1 MSTEQEH
8 GKAQIVRPLQKC
20 YYLQLVLLTI
30 LSMAKPY
37 AHIDKQYSMGEVLS
51 LMNPLIQE
59 WFRSKFSEL
68 TEPQSYAV
76 PLIHARKNVIVSSPT
91 GSGKTMTAFLAII
104 NELLNIQNEG
114 KLEDRIYAV
123 YVSPLRALANDIN
136 KNLSTPL
143 EEITALAAQ
152 RGAEQP
158 KIRVAVRSGD
168 TSSYERQKMVRKPPH
183 IFITT
188 PESLALTMS
197 SPVFR
202 TKFKDIQWVILDE
215 LHEICDSKRGEFLSL
230 TLERLADYCG
240 DRFMRIGLSA
250 TMAPIEE
257 MAAYLG
263 GYDAGGK
270 PRPVGIVE
278 IKAQKS
284 LDLGVICPVRDLN
297 AVQADIANAK
307 MYDELVELIDKHT
320 TTLVFTNTRSA
331 TESVAYKLKE
341 RGLQGVE
348 AHHGSLSKV
357 TRKDVE
363 DQLKSGKLK
372 CVISSTS
379 LELGID
385 IGSIDLVCQVGSPK
399 SVAKGLQRIGR
410 SGHSVGRMSIGRL
423 LVFDRDDLVECA
435 VLTRSAMLNRI
446 DRVDIPKNSLD
457 VLSQSIVGMSLE
469 RRWTVDEAYDVV
481 RRSYCYHTL
490 TKGDFLSVL
499 RYLGSKGDFENVYSK
514 IWYDENEHIFGKK
527 RSARLIY
534 FLNLGT
540 ISEESSYDV
549 VSERGVP
556 IGQLSD
562 KFVERLSSK
571 DIFVLGGR
579 SYEFIRARGTTV
591 LVRDAKGRKPTVPSW
606 TGEMLPRSFDLS
618 EDVGKFRAEMAGM
631 MRKSEQELIDHLT
644 KNYNVDRWSARSI
657 INYFREQEGMIP
669 ELPTDRKLLIEGII
683 HTESGNRAIV
693 FHFSFGRRTNDALSR
708 AFAHAISQKFK
719 CNTSVSISDDNF
731 LISVPKEIPLKGI
744 HSLVRSDKLRETLMR
759 SLKDSELFKQR
770 FRHVAA
776 RSFMILKNYRG
787 KELSVSR
794 QQMRSSTLLD
804 QLGEIEDFPVIRETY
819 NEVMSDVM
827 DIEHATEVLK
837 DIESGRRTVSY
848 FGYTDTPSSF
858 SHSILLSGIA
868 DVILMEDKSA
878 MLRELHRKVLSHVM
892 GKDARAYE
900 FESEIVEK
908 YFIAKRR
915 KIDGI
920 DQVRELLGTV
930 GPLIMLKER
939 GASMHLF
946 TSRPHEEVR
955 DWALR
960 LLEQGELATVW
971 IDDIYFIPAD
981 EEGAFAAICRKR
993 DLADDEKN
1001 ALSLLSSD
1009 ELSTSEIASRLD
1021 METETVSEIMH
1032 RLESLFLAKRVRMRK
1047 DGWAWSR
1054 NFVQPAEKEQ
1064 SLERLLTRQLEYF
1077 GPQTAEEI
1085 SYRFRCNEIV
1095 TKAEEL
1101 VAEGIVSK
1109 GYFVAE
1115 EVEQYMLTRDYLAL
1129 KNSGVRVYDFAT
1141 VQRYL
1146 YRKSVEPL
1154 HSISDYFRKFA
1165 SAGMMLE
1172 VFNRVPG
1179 FSRKEWDAMRR
1190 DETILMGRFL
1200 RGRVRYV
1207 LKEDAPMFVAAYRDQ
1222 SLSEEEM
1229 HLLELVKNSGRSTSS
1244 AVVALSGINRDRARE
1259 AVDRLD
1265 RTLWLHRVYQDGE
1278 EWSSR
1283 NIYAYLDCSTG
1294 VERAREKIVER
1305 IIRGQG
1311 PIREMEIR
1319 SQTGFWDINLD
1330 AIAESIGAVRIVV
1343 GDASN
1348 QMYVMSDEIP
1358 LMEKNQE
1365 LLEKTHVMS
1374 VFDPYVQ
1381 PLWAE
1386 LASKYGEGWF
1396 YPIVQ
1401 RGSIAGVAEI
1411 WVMASCLEVR
1421 QLNLSENA
1429 DISSVLSALRA
1440 VRSLYAQYGLDILR
1454 IREINAVSVDDL
1466 DAAVLRQC
1474 EGASFSRINGM
1485 LVIGNVIRQSFNR
1498 KKLSS
1503 FALQRQHIEQQFSD
1517 VREAINFMIGLR
1529 NNYEAMLRIKR
1540 VLSLDFEQKERR
1552 LLLGQIVPEHAA
1564 YTDAKWMSVCR
1575 AARIKRTGKV
1585 ENHVYEIVETYQ
1597 PVGVKQILQYS
1608 NMSKAS
1614 TRSALRTLF
1623 RKSMVAIDGNKQY
1636 VAVRTEAIDRD
1647 AALRTIVIQLFRQFG
1662 VFTAEQLARMLK
1674 SSLGMRQLRE
1684 LLSEMENEGT
1694 LAKGYLEKGSD
1705 TLYWILAD
1713 DVTSLKKAEFRRRF
1727 IATQDDRIVAYFAE
1741 EVRSKLGIG
1750 SSNLIFDGPEVVGAF
1765 KGRIKEN
1772 EVRVDRFEGEESIRE
1787 MLQELAS
1794 EMGILVRKKAVTH
1807 DEEWDVVG
1815 FYERTHPGR

>member
-1 MSTEQEH
+1 M
-8 GKAQIVRPLQKC
+8 V
-20 YYLQLVLLTI
+20 
-30 LSMAKPY
+30 KPY
-37 AHIDKQYSMGEVLS
+37 SRIDKQYSMEEVLS

-59 WFRSKFSEL
+59 WFRLKFTEL

-104 NELLNIQNEG
+104 NELLNIQKQG
-114 KLEDRIYAV
+114 RLEDRIYAV

-136 KNLSTPL
+136 KNLNTPL

-152 RGAEQP
+152 KGMELPR
-158 KIRVAVRSGD
+158 IRVAVRSGD

-202 TKFKDIQWVILDE
+202 TKFKDIGWVILDE

-240 DRFMRIGLSA
+240 DSFMRIGLSA

-263 GYDAGGK
+263 GYDASGDA
-270 PRPVGIVE
+270 RPVGIVE

-284 LDLGVICPVRDLN
+284 LDLSVICPVRDLN

-307 MYDELVELIDKHT
+307 MYDELVELIGKHT

-410 SGHSVGRMSIGRL
+410 SGHSVGRMSIGKL

-446 DRVDIPKNSLD
+446 DRVDIPGNSLD
-457 VLSQSIVGMSLE
+457 VLAQSIVGMSLE
-469 RRWTVDEAYDVV
+469 RRWTVKDAYDLV
-481 RRSYCYHTL
+481 RRSYCYHSL
-490 TKGDFLSVL
+490 SKRDFLSVL
-499 RYLGSKGDFENVYSK
+499 GYLGSKGNFENVYSK
-514 IWYDENEHIFGKK
+514 IWYDEKEQIFGKK

-571 DIFVLGGR
+571 DVFVLGGR
-579 SYEFIRARGTTV
+579 SYEYIRARGTTV
-591 LVRDAKGRKPTVPSW
+591 LVKDAKGRKPTVPSW

-618 EDVGKFRAEMAGM
+618 EDVGRFRAEMTGLM
-631 MRKSEQELIDHLT
+631 KRPEKDVIDHLT
-644 KNYNVDRWSARSI
+644 KNYNVDGWSARSI
-657 INYFREQEGMIP
+657 LNYFREQQGMLP

-683 HTESGNRAIV
+683 HAESGNRAIV

-708 AFAHAISQKFK
+708 AYAHAISRKFK

-731 LISVPKEIPLKGI
+731 LISVPKEIPLKGL
-744 HSLVRSDKLRETLMR
+744 HSLVKAESLRETLTT

-794 QQMRSSTLLD
+794 QQMRSSALLD
-804 QLGEIEDFPVIRETY
+804 KLGEIEDFPVIRETY
-819 NEVMSDVM
+819 NEIMNDVM
-827 DIEHATEVLK
+827 DVDHASEVLS
-837 DIESGRRTVSY
+837 DIESGKRTVSY

-892 GKDARAYE
+892 GKDAKAYE
-900 FESEIVEK
+900 FESNVVEK
-908 YFIAKRR
+908 YFEAKRR
-915 KIDGI
+915 KIDSRS
-920 DQVRELLGTV
+920 QVPELLRTV

-939 GASMHLF
+939 GINMHLF
-946 TSRPHEEVR
+946 TSAPHEEVR
-955 DWALR
+955 EWALR
-960 LLEQGELATVW
+960 LLEEGELATIW
-971 IDDIYFIPAD
+971 TDDIYFIPAD
-981 EEGAFAAICRKR
+981 EEGAFASICRKR
-993 DLADDEKN
+993 ELIDDEKS
-1001 ALSLLSSD
+1001 ALSQLSSA
-1009 ELSTSEIASRLD
+1009 ELSTAEIASRLKMD
-1021 METETVSEIMH
+1021 SGTVNEIMH
-1032 RLESLFLAKRVRMRK
+1032 RLESLYLAKRVKMLK
-1047 DGWAWSR
+1047 DGWVWSR
-1054 NFVQPAEKEQ
+1054 NYIKPAEKER

-1077 GPQTAEEI
+1077 GAQTAEEL
-1085 SYRFRCNEIV
+1085 SYRFRCDEIV

-1115 EVEQYMLTRDYLAL
+1115 EVEQYMLARDYLAL
-1129 KNSGVRVYDFAT
+1129 KNSGVRVYDYAT

-1154 HSISDYFRKFA
+1154 ESVTGYFKKFG

-1172 VFNRVPG
+1172 VFNRLPG
-1179 FSRKEWDAMRR
+1179 FRKEEWDAMRR
-1190 DETILMGRFL
+1190 DGAILLGRFL
-1200 RGRVRYV
+1200 RGRVRYI
-1207 LKEDAPMFVAAYRDQ
+1207 LREDAPMFVTAYRDH

-1229 HLLELVKNSGRSTSS
+1229 HLLEIIKNSGQSTSS
-1244 AVVALSGINRDRARE
+1244 AIAALPGINKDRARE
-1259 AVDRLD
+1259 SIDRLD
-1265 RTLWLHRVYQDGE
+1265 RGLWLHRVFQAGE

-1283 NIYAYLDCSTG
+1283 NVYAYLECDG
-1294 VERAREKIVER
+1294 NVDMAREKIIER

-1311 PIREMEIR
+1311 PVRETEIR

-1330 AIAESIGAVRIVV
+1330 AVAEKIGAVRIVV

-1348 QMYVMSDEIP
+1348 QMYVMSDEIA
-1358 LMEKNQE
+1358 LIEKPQE
-1365 LLEKTHVMS
+1365 LLESTHVMS
-1374 VFDPYVQ
+1374 IFDPYVQ

-1396 YPIVQ
+1396 YPVVH
-1401 RGSIAGVAEI
+1401 RGSIAGIAEM
-1411 WVMASCLEVR
+1411 WVMASCLDVR
-1421 QLNLSENA
+1421 QLNLSESA
-1429 DISSVLSALRA
+1429 DIHSVLAALRN
-1440 VRSLYAQYGLDILR
+1440 VRDLYAQYGLDILR
-1454 IREINAVSVDDL
+1454 IREINSIPVDDM
-1466 DAAVLRQC
+1466 DAETLRLC
-1474 EGASFSRINGM
+1474 EKSSFRNINGM
-1485 LVIGNVIRQSFNR
+1485 LVIGNVIEQSFDR
-1498 KKLSS
+1498 KRLVS

-1517 VREAINFMIGLR
+1517 VREAINFMVGLR
-1529 NNYEAMLRIKR
+1529 NNYEAMLRIRR

-1552 LLLGQIVPEHAA
+1552 LLFGQIVPEHSA
-1564 YTDAKWMSVCR
+1564 YTDAKWLSICR
-1575 AARIKRTGKV
+1575 AARIRRTGKV
-1585 ENHVYEIVETYQ
+1585 ENHVYDIVEAYQ
-1597 PVGVKQILQYS
+1597 PVGRKQVLQYS
-1608 NMSKAS
+1608 NMSKSS
-1614 TRSALRTLF
+1614 TQSALRTLF
-1623 RKSMVAIDGNKQY
+1623 RKSMIAIDGNKQY
-1636 VAVRTEAIDRD
+1636 VAIRTDGIDREK
-1647 AALRTIVIQLFRQFG
+1647 AIRTIVVQLFRQFG
-1662 VFTAEQLARMLK
+1662 TFTAEQLARMLK

-1684 LLSEMENEGT
+1684 LLSEMESEGT

-1705 TLYWILAD
+1705 TLYWILAG
-1713 DVTSLKKAEFRRRF
+1713 DVGALRRAVFRRRF
-1727 IATQDDRIVAYFAE
+1727 IATQDDRIVTYFSEDA
-1741 EVRSKLGIG
+1741 RAKLGIG
-1750 SSNLIFDGPEVVGAF
+1750 ASNLIFDGPDVVGAF

-1772 EVRVDRFEGEESIRE
+1772 EVRIDRFEGEEKIRE

-1794 EMGILVRKKAVTH
+1794 EMGVVVRKKAVTR